1 MAVLPMSPSTP
12 GGHGPPKSV
21 GNTVSVLDR
30 KLLRD
35 LVRMWAQILAIAL
48 VMACGVATIIIAVGG
63 YRSLEQTRTA
73 FYDRYKFATVFSG
86 LTRAP
91 LHLRERMASVAGA
104 NGLELR
110 IVKPVLLD
118 MPGMAEPATAIAVS
132 IPDRGEPAVNRLYLR
147 VGRLPESGRPGE
159 AMVTERFATAH
170 RMIPGSTFDA
180 ILNGRKRTLTVTGI
194 VLTPEYIYALGPG
207 DMVPDPRRFGVFFMP
222 RTVLAGIFDMGGAF
236 NDVVIR
242 TQRGADLQAIETA
255 IDRILKPFGGT
266 GAHGRTDQISHAFL
280 DNELIQLRAMAA
292 VIPPVFLFVS
302 AFLVN
307 MILSRLIV
315 LEREQIGLMKA
326 IGYGSWAVGWHY
338 AKLTLAIALI
348 GIAVG
353 AGAGNWLG
361 HGLTALYARFFSFPF
376 LIFHQSLDLYVIA
389 AATSALAAL
398 SGAARAIRSIVTLP
412 AAVAMQPPT
421 PVRYRS
427 FLTGDG
433 RFLSAFSQLTI
444 MAFRHLVR
452 WPLRSLLTTLGT
464 SLAVAL
470 LVTALFSFDSVAFM
484 VDTVFFRAERQDATL
499 SFSVEQPPRALQ
511 SVAAMP
517 GVLRAEPF
525 RATAVVL
532 RHAHRERRLVISGV
546 SQQADLARVLDLA
559 LDPIPPPPSGLMLSE
574 RVASLLDLRIG
585 DLAEV
590 ELLERAHQTVRVPV
604 TGIVRSYVGLA
615 VYMRAEALDRLVGD
629 GPRISGV
636 RATIDPA
643 RLDELY
649 AAIKR
654 TPAIASI
661 ALQGISRQRF
671 RETIGENITIM
682 TSVYTALAVIIAFG
696 VVYNSAR
703 IQLSERARELA
714 GLRVFGFTG
723 SEVSSVLLIELAA
736 IVALAQPLGWSLGY
750 LFSWS
755 VVRGFESDLFRIP
768 FVVHRSTFAFA
779 SLVVLVVAALSA
791 LIVRRRIDSLDLV
804 RVLKT
809 RD

>member
-1 MAVLPMSPSTP
+1 M
-12 GGHGPPKSV
+12 
-21 GNTVSVLDR
+21 SVLDR

-35 LVRMWAQILAIAL
+35 ILRMWAQVLAIAL
-48 VMACGVATIIIAVGG
+48 VMACGVATIVLAVGG

-73 FYDRYKFATVFSG
+73 FYDRYRFGTVFSG

-91 LHLRERMASVAGA
+91 LHLRERITSIAGVS
-104 NGLELR
+104 GLELR

-132 IPDRGEPAVNRLYLR
+132 IPDRGEPAANRLYLR
-147 VGRLPESGRPGE
+147 IGRLPESGRPGE
-159 AMVTERFATAH
+159 VAVTERFATAH
-170 RMIPGSTFDA
+170 RMAPGSTFAA
-180 ILNGRKRTLTVTGI
+180 ILNGRKRTLSVTGI

-222 RTVLAGIFDMGGAF
+222 QTALAGIFDMDGAF
-236 NDVVIR
+236 NDVAIR
-242 TQRGADLQAIETA
+242 TQRSADMQAIEDA
-255 IDRILKPFGGT
+255 VDRVLKSFGGT
-266 GAHGRTDQISHAFL
+266 GAHGRADQISHAFL

-326 IGYGSWAVGWHY
+326 VGYGSGAIGWHY
-338 AKLTLAIALI
+338 AKLTLVIALI
-348 GIAVG
+348 GIAIG

-361 HGLTALYARFFSFPF
+361 HGLTTLYARFFSFPF
-376 LIFHQSLDLYVIA
+376 LIFQQSLDLYAIA

-398 SGAARAIRSIVTLP
+398 LGAARAIWSVVTLP
-412 AAVAMQPPT
+412 PAVAMQPPA
-421 PVRYRS
+421 PARYRA
-427 FLTGDG
+427 FLMGNG
-433 RFLSAFSQLTI
+433 RLLSSFSQLTI
-444 MAFRHLVR
+444 MALRHLVR
-452 WPLRSLLTTLGT
+452 WPMRSLLTTLGT

-470 LVTALFSFDSVAFM
+470 LVTALFSFDSISFM

-499 SFSVEQPPRALQ
+499 SFGVEQPPRALQ

-525 RATAVVL
+525 RATAVIL
-532 RHAHRERRLVISGV
+532 RHGHRERRLVISSV
-546 SQQADLARVLDLA
+546 PQQADLARVLDLD
-559 LDPIPPPPSGLMLSE
+559 LNPVDPPPAGLMLSE
-574 RVASLLDLRIG
+574 RVASLLHLRIG

-590 ELLERAHQTVRVPV
+590 ELLEKAHRMIRVPV
-604 TGIVRSYVGLA
+604 TSIVQSYVGLA
-615 VYMRAEALDRLVGD
+615 VYMRAEALDRLLGG

-636 RATIDPA
+636 RAAIDPA
-643 RLDELY
+643 RLGELY
-649 AAIKR
+649 AAIKQ
-654 TPAIASI
+654 TPVVASI

-714 GLRVFGFTG
+714 GLRVLGFTR
-723 SEVSSVLLIELAA
+723 SEVSSVLLIELAS
-736 IVALAQPLGWSLGY
+736 IVALAQPLGWILGY

-755 VVRGFESDLFRIP
+755 VVAGFESDLFRIP
-768 FVVHRSTFAFA
+768 FVVNRSTFALA
-779 SLVVLVVAALSA
+779 SLVVLAVATLSA

>member
-1 MAVLPMSPSTP
+1 MSI
-12 GGHGPPKSV
+12 
-21 GNTVSVLDR
+21 LDR

-35 LVRMWAQILAIAL
+35 ILRMWAQVLAIAL
-48 VMACGVATIIIAVGG
+48 VMACGVATIVIAVGG

-73 FYDRYKFATVFSG
+73 FYDRYRFATVFSG

-91 LHLRERMASVAGA
+91 LHLRERMASIAGVS
-104 NGLELR
+104 GLELR

-132 IPDRGEPAVNRLYLR
+132 IPDRGVPAANRLYLR
-147 VGRLPESGRPGE
+147 IGRLPESGRPGE
-159 AMVTERFATAH
+159 VAVTERFAAAH
-170 RMIPGSTFDA
+170 RMAPGSTFDA

-222 RTVLAGIFDMGGAF
+222 RAVLAGIFDMDGAF
-236 NDVVIR
+236 NDVAIR
-242 TQRGADLQAIETA
+242 TQRSADIQAIEDA
-255 IDRILKPFGGT
+255 VDLVLKPFGGT
-266 GAHGRTDQISHAFL
+266 GAHGRADQISHAFL
-280 DNELIQLRAMAA
+280 DNELVQLRAMAT

-326 IGYGSWAVGWHY
+326 VGYGSAAIGWHY
-338 AKLTLAIALI
+338 AKLTLVIALI
-348 GIAVG
+348 GIAIG

-361 HGLTALYARFFSFPF
+361 HGLTTLYARFFSFPF
-376 LIFHQSLDLYVIA
+376 LIFQQSLDLYAIA

-398 SGAARAIRSIVTLP
+398 LGAARAIWSVVALP
-412 AAVAMQPPT
+412 PAVAMQPPA
-421 PVRYRS
+421 PARYRA
-427 FLTGDG
+427 FLTSDG
-433 RFLSAFSQLTI
+433 NLLSPFSQLTI
-444 MAFRHLVR
+444 MALRHLVR
-452 WPLRSLLTTLGT
+452 WPVRSLLTTLGT

-470 LVTALFSFDSVAFM
+470 LVTALFSFDSIAFM

-499 SFSVEQPPRALQ
+499 SFGVEQPPRALQ
-511 SVAAMP
+511 SVAAIP

-525 RATAVVL
+525 RATAVIL
-532 RHAHRERRLVISGV
+532 HHGFRERRLVISGV
-546 SQQADLARVLDLA
+546 PRQADLARVLDLN
-559 LDPIPPPPSGLMLSE
+559 LDPIGPPPAGLMLSE
-574 RVASLLDLRIG
+574 RVASLLHLRIG

-590 ELLERAHQTVRVPV
+590 ELLEKAHQMVRIPV
-604 TGIVRSYVGLA
+604 TSIVQSYVGLA
-615 VYMRAEALDRLVGD
+615 VYMRAEALDELVGG

-636 RATIDPA
+636 RVAIDPA
-643 RLDELY
+643 RLGDLY
-649 AAIKR
+649 TAVKQ
-654 TPAIASI
+654 TPVIASI

-714 GLRVFGFTG
+714 GLRVLGFTR
-723 SEVSSVLLIELAA
+723 SEVSSVLLIELAS
-736 IVALAQPLGWSLGY
+736 IVALAQPLGWILGY

-768 FVVHRSTFAFA
+768 FVVNRSTFALA
-779 SLVVLVVAALSA
+779 SLIVLAVATLSA

>member
-1 MAVLPMSPSTP
+1 MSPSTTN
-12 GGHGPPKSV
+12 GHGPPKLAGSA
-21 GNTVSVLDR
+21 VSVLDR

-35 LVRMWAQILAIAL
+35 ILRMWAQVLAISL
-48 VMACGVATIIIAVGG
+48 VMACGVATIVIAVGA

-73 FYDRYKFATVFSG
+73 FYDRYRFATVFSG

-91 LHLRERMASVAGA
+91 LHLRERITSIAGGS
-104 NGLELR
+104 GLELR

-132 IPDRGEPAVNRLYLR
+132 IPDRGEPTVNRLYLR
-147 VGRLPESGRPGE
+147 IGRLPESGRPGE
-159 AMVTERFATAH
+159 VAVTERFATAH
-170 RMIPGSTFDA
+170 RMAPGSTFHA
-180 ILNGRKRTLTVTGI
+180 ILNGRKRTLSVTGI

-222 RTVLAGIFDMGGAF
+222 RAVLAGIFDMDGAF
-236 NDVVIR
+236 NDVAIR
-242 TQRGADLQAIETA
+242 TQRSADIQAIEDA
-255 IDRILKPFGGT
+255 VDRILKPFGGT
-266 GAHGRTDQISHAFL
+266 GAHGRADQISHAFL

-326 IGYGSWAVGWHY
+326 VGYGSGAIGWHY
-338 AKLTLAIALI
+338 AKLTLVIALI
-348 GIAVG
+348 GISIG

-361 HGLTALYARFFSFPF
+361 HGLTTLYARFFSFPF
-376 LIFHQSLDLYVIA
+376 LIFQQSLDLYAIA

-398 SGAARAIRSIVTLP
+398 LGAARAIWSIVTLP
-412 AAVAMQPPT
+412 PAVAMQPPA
-421 PVRYRS
+421 PARYRA

-433 RFLSAFSQLTI
+433 RLLSAFSQLTI

-452 WPLRSLLTTLGT
+452 WPVRSLLTTLGT

-470 LVTALFSFDSVAFM
+470 LVTALFSFDSIAFM

-499 SFSVEQPPRALQ
+499 SFGVEQSPRALQ

-525 RATAVVL
+525 RATAVIL
-532 RHAHRERRLVISGV
+532 HHGYRERRLVISSV
-546 SQQADLARVLDLA
+546 PQRADLARVLDLD
-559 LDPIPPPPSGLMLSE
+559 LDPIDPPSAGLMLSE
-574 RVASLLDLRIG
+574 RVASLLHLRIG

-590 ELLERAHQTVRVPV
+590 ELIEKAHQMVRVPV
-604 TGIVRSYVGLA
+604 TSIVQSYVGLA
-615 VYMRAEALDRLVGD
+615 VYMRAEALDRLVGG

-636 RATIDPA
+636 RVSIDPA
-643 RLDELY
+643 RLGDLY
-649 AAIKR
+649 TAIKQM
-654 TPAIASI
+654 PAVASI
-661 ALQGISRQRF
+661 ALQGVSRQRF

-714 GLRVFGFTG
+714 GLRVLGFTR
-723 SEVSSVLLIELAA
+723 SEVSSVLLIELTT
-736 IVALAQPLGWSLGY
+736 IVALAQPLGWILGY

-768 FVVHRSTFAFA
+768 FVVNRSTFALA
-779 SLVVLVVAALSA
+779 SLVVLAVATISA

>member
-1 MAVLPMSPSTP
+1 M
-12 GGHGPPKSV
+12 
-21 GNTVSVLDR
+21 SVLDR

-35 LVRMWAQILAIAL
+35 LLRMWAQVLAIAL
-48 VMACGVATIIIAVGG
+48 VMACGVATIVIAVGG
-63 YRSLEQTRTA
+63 YRSLEQTRNA
-73 FYDRYKFATVFSG
+73 FYNRYRFATVFSG

-91 LHLRERMASVAGA
+91 LHLRERIASIAGIS
-104 NGLELR
+104 GIELR

-147 VGRLPESGRPGE
+147 NGRLPESGRPGE
-159 AMVTERFATAH
+159 VAVTERFATAR
-170 RMIPGSTFDA
+170 RMAPGSTFDA
-180 ILNGRKRTLTVTGI
+180 ILNGRKRTLSVTGI

-222 RTVLAGIFDMGGAF
+222 RTVLAGIFDMDGAF
-236 NDVVIR
+236 NDVAVR
-242 TQRGADLQAIETA
+242 TQRSAGIQAVEDA
-255 IDRILKPFGGT
+255 VDRILKPYGGIGT
-266 GAHGRTDQISHAFL
+266 HGRTDQISHAFL
-280 DNELIQLRAMAA
+280 DNELIQLRAMAT

-326 IGYGSWAVGWHY
+326 VGYGSGAIGWHY
-338 AKLTLAIALI
+338 GKLTLVIASI
-348 GIAVG
+348 GIAIG

-361 HGLTALYARFFSFPF
+361 HGLTTLYARFFSFPF
-376 LIFHQSLDLYVIA
+376 LIFQQSLDLYAVA
-389 AATSALAAL
+389 ATTSALAAL
-398 SGAARAIRSIVTLP
+398 LGAARAIWSVITLP
-412 AAVAMQPPT
+412 PAVAMQPPA
-421 PVRYRS
+421 PALYQS
-427 FLTGDG
+427 FLTGEG
-433 RFLSAFSQLTI
+433 RLLSAFSQLTI
-444 MAFRHLVR
+444 MAFRHLLR
-452 WPLRSLLTTLGT
+452 WPLRSLLTALGT

-470 LVTALFSFDSVAFM
+470 LVTALFSFDSIAFM

-499 SFSVEQPPRALQ
+499 SFGVEQSTRALQ

-525 RATAVVL
+525 RATAVIL
-532 RHAHRERRLVISGV
+532 RHGHRERRLVISSV
-546 SQQADLARVLDLA
+546 PPKADLARVLDLDLA
-559 LDPIPPPPSGLMLSE
+559 PIDPPPAGLTLSE

-590 ELLERAHQTVRVPV
+590 ELLERAHQMVRVPV
-604 TGIVRSYVGLA
+604 TSIVQSYVGLA
-615 VYMRAEALDRLVGD
+615 VYMRTEALDRLVGG

-636 RATIDPA
+636 RVAIDPA
-643 RLDELY
+643 RLGDLY
-649 AAIKR
+649 SAVKQ

-682 TSVYTALAVIIAFG
+682 TTVYTALAVIIAFG

-714 GLRVFGFTG
+714 GLRVLGFTR

-736 IVALAQPLGWSLGY
+736 IVALAQPLGWMLGY

-768 FVVHRSTFAFA
+768 FVVNRSTFALA
-779 SLVVLVVAALSA
+779 SLVVLAVATLSA
-791 LIVRRRIDSLDLV
+791 LIVRRRIDRLDLV

>member
-1 MAVLPMSPSTP
+1 M
-12 GGHGPPKSV
+12 
-21 GNTVSVLDR
+21 SVLDR

-35 LVRMWAQILAIAL
+35 ILRMWAQVLAIAL
-48 VMACGVATIIIAVGG
+48 VMACGVATIVIAVGG

-73 FYDRYKFATVFSG
+73 FYDRYRFATVFSG
-86 LTRAP
+86 LTRAS
-91 LHLRERMASVAGA
+91 LHLRERITSIAGVS
-104 NGLELR
+104 GLELR

-132 IPDRGEPAVNRLYLR
+132 IPDRGEPAVNRLHLR
-147 VGRLPESGRPGE
+147 IGRLPESGRPGE
-159 AMVTERFATAH
+159 VAVTERFATAH
-170 RMIPGSTFDA
+170 RMSPGSTFDA
-180 ILNGRKRTLTVTGI
+180 ILNSRKRTLTVTGI

-222 RTVLAGIFDMGGAF
+222 RAVLAGIFDMDGAF
-236 NDVVIR
+236 NDVAIR
-242 TQRGADLQAIETA
+242 TQRSADIQAIEDA
-255 IDRILKPFGGT
+255 VDRVLKPFGGT
-266 GAHGRTDQISHAFL
+266 GAHGRADQISHAFL

-326 IGYGSWAVGWHY
+326 VGYGSGAIGWHY
-338 AKLTLAIALI
+338 AKLTLVIALI
-348 GIAVG
+348 GIAIG

-361 HGLTALYARFFSFPF
+361 HGLTTLYARFFSFPF
-376 LIFHQSLDLYVIA
+376 LIFQQSLDLYAIA

-398 SGAARAIRSIVTLP
+398 LGAARAIWSVVTLP
-412 AAVAMQPPT
+412 PAVAMQPPA
-421 PVRYRS
+421 PARYRA
-427 FLTGDG
+427 FLMGNG
-433 RFLSAFSQLTI
+433 RLLSAFSQLTI
-444 MAFRHLVR
+444 MALRHLVR
-452 WPLRSLLTTLGT
+452 WPMRSLLTTLGT

-470 LVTALFSFDSVAFM
+470 LVTALFSFDSIAFM

-499 SFSVEQPPRALQ
+499 SFGVEQPPRALQ

-525 RATAVVL
+525 RATAVIL
-532 RHAHRERRLVISGV
+532 RHGHRERRLVISSV
-546 SQQADLARVLDLA
+546 PQQADLARVLDLD
-559 LDPIPPPPSGLMLSE
+559 LNPVDPPPAGLMLSE
-574 RVASLLDLRIG
+574 RVASLLHLRIG

-590 ELLERAHQTVRVPV
+590 ELLEKAHRMIRVPV
-604 TGIVRSYVGLA
+604 TSIVQSYVGLA
-615 VYMRAEALDRLVGD
+615 VYMRAEALDRLLGG

-636 RATIDPA
+636 RAAIDPA
-643 RLDELY
+643 RLGELY
-649 AAIKR
+649 AAIKQ
-654 TPAIASI
+654 TPVVASI

-714 GLRVFGFTG
+714 GLRVLGFTR
-723 SEVSSVLLIELAA
+723 SEVSSVLLIELAS
-736 IVALAQPLGWSLGY
+736 IVALAQPLGWILGY

-755 VVRGFESDLFRIP
+755 VVAGFESDLFRIP
-768 FVVHRSTFAFA
+768 FVVNRSTFALA
-779 SLVVLVVAALSA
+779 SLVVLAVATLSA

>member
-1 MAVLPMSPSTP
+1 M
-12 GGHGPPKSV
+12 
-21 GNTVSVLDR
+21 SVLDR

-35 LVRMWAQILAIAL
+35 LLRMWAQVLAIAL
-48 VMACGVATIIIAVGG
+48 VMACGVATIVIAVGG
-63 YRSLEQTRTA
+63 YRSLEQTRNA
-73 FYDRYKFATVFSG
+73 FYDRYRFATVFSG

-91 LHLRERMASVAGA
+91 LHLRERIASIAGIS
-104 NGLELR
+104 GIELR

-147 VGRLPESGRPGE
+147 NGRLPESGRPGE
-159 AMVTERFATAH
+159 VAVTERFATAR
-170 RMIPGSTFDA
+170 RMAPGSTFDA
-180 ILNGRKRTLTVTGI
+180 ILNGRKRTLSVTGI

-222 RTVLAGIFDMGGAF
+222 RTVLAGIFDMDGAF
-236 NDVVIR
+236 NDVAMR
-242 TQRGADLQAIETA
+242 TQRSAGIQAVEDA
-255 IDRILKPFGGT
+255 VDRILKPYGGT
-266 GAHGRTDQISHAFL
+266 GTHGRTDQISHAFL
-280 DNELIQLRAMAA
+280 DNELIQLRAMAT

-326 IGYGSWAVGWHY
+326 VGYGSGAIGWHY
-338 AKLTLAIALI
+338 GKLTLVIASI
-348 GIAVG
+348 GIAIG

-361 HGLTALYARFFSFPF
+361 HGLTTLYARFFSFPF
-376 LIFHQSLDLYVIA
+376 LIFQQSLDLYAVA
-389 AATSALAAL
+389 ATTSALAAL
-398 SGAARAIRSIVTLP
+398 LGAARAIWSVITLP
-412 AAVAMQPPT
+412 PAVAMQPPA
-421 PVRYRS
+421 PARYQS
-427 FLTGDG
+427 FLTGEG
-433 RFLSAFSQLTI
+433 RLLSAFSQLTI
-444 MAFRHLVR
+444 MAFRHLLR
-452 WPLRSLLTTLGT
+452 WPLRSLLTALGT

-470 LVTALFSFDSVAFM
+470 LVTALFSFDSIAFM

-499 SFSVEQPPRALQ
+499 SLGVEQSPRALQ

-525 RATAVVL
+525 RATAVIL
-532 RHAHRERRLVISGV
+532 RHGHRERRLVISSV
-546 SQQADLARVLDLA
+546 PPKADLARVLDLDLA
-559 LDPIPPPPSGLMLSE
+559 PIDPPPAGLTLSE

-590 ELLERAHQTVRVPV
+590 ELLERAHQMVRVPV
-604 TGIVRSYVGLA
+604 TSIVQSYVGLA
-615 VYMRAEALDRLVGD
+615 VYMRTEALDRLVGG

-636 RATIDPA
+636 RVAIDPA
-643 RLDELY
+643 RLGGLY
-649 AAIKR
+649 SAVKQ
-654 TPAIASI
+654 TPAVASI

-682 TSVYTALAVIIAFG
+682 TTVYTALAVIIAFG

-714 GLRVFGFTG
+714 GLRVLGFTR

-736 IVALAQPLGWSLGY
+736 IVALAQPLGWMLGY

-768 FVVHRSTFAFA
+768 FVVNRSTFALA
-779 SLVVLVVAALSA
+779 SLVVLAVATLSA
-791 LIVRRRIDSLDLV
+791 LIVRRRIDRLDLV

>member
-1 MAVLPMSPSTP
+1 M
-12 GGHGPPKSV
+12 
-21 GNTVSVLDR
+21 SVLDR

-35 LVRMWAQILAIAL
+35 ILRMWAQVLAIAL
-48 VMACGVATIIIAVGG
+48 VMACGVATIVIAVGG

-73 FYDRYKFATVFSG
+73 FYDRYRFATVFSG

-91 LHLRERMASVAGA
+91 LHLRERITSIAGVS
-104 NGLELR
+104 GLELR

-147 VGRLPESGRPGE
+147 IGRLPESGRPGE
-159 AMVTERFATAH
+159 VAVTERFATAH
-170 RMIPGSTFDA
+170 RMSPGSTFDA

-222 RTVLAGIFDMGGAF
+222 RAVLAGIFDMDGAF
-236 NDVVIR
+236 NDVAIR
-242 TQRGADLQAIETA
+242 TQRSADIQAIEDA
-255 IDRILKPFGGT
+255 VDRVLKPFGGS
-266 GAHGRTDQISHAFL
+266 GAHGRADHISHAFL

-326 IGYGSWAVGWHY
+326 VGYGSGAIGWHY
-338 AKLTLAIALI
+338 AKLTLAIAVI
-348 GIAVG
+348 GISIG
-353 AGAGNWLG
+353 AGTGNWLG
-361 HGLTALYARFFSFPF
+361 HGLTTLYARFFSFPF
-376 LIFHQSLDLYVIA
+376 LIFQQSLDLYAIA
-389 AATSALAAL
+389 AAISALAAL
-398 SGAARAIRSIVTLP
+398 LGAARAIWSVVTLP
-412 AAVAMQPPT
+412 PAVAMQPPA
-421 PVRYRS
+421 PARYRA
-427 FLTGDG
+427 FLMGNG
-433 RFLSAFSQLTI
+433 RLLSAFSQLTI

-452 WPLRSLLTTLGT
+452 WPMRALLTALGT

-470 LVTALFSFDSVAFM
+470 LVTALFSFDSIAFM

-499 SFSVEQPPRALQ
+499 SFGVEQPPRALQ

-525 RATAVVL
+525 RATAVIL
-532 RHAHRERRLVISGV
+532 HHGYRERRLVISSV
-546 SQQADLARVLDLA
+546 PRQADLARILDFD
-559 LDPIPPPPSGLMLSE
+559 LDPIDPPPAGLMLSE
-574 RVASLLDLRIG
+574 RVASLLHLRIG

-590 ELLERAHQTVRVPV
+590 ELLEKAHRMVRVPV
-604 TGIVRSYVGLA
+604 TSIVQSYVGLA
-615 VYMRAEALDRLVGD
+615 VYMRAEALDRLVGG

-636 RATIDPA
+636 RAAIDPA
-643 RLDELY
+643 RLGELY
-649 AAIKR
+649 AAIKK

-714 GLRVFGFTG
+714 GLRVLGFTR
-723 SEVSSVLLIELAA
+723 SEVSSVLLIELTT
-736 IVALAQPLGWSLGY
+736 IVALAQPLGWILGY
-750 LFSWS
+750 FFSWS

-768 FVVHRSTFAFA
+768 FVVNRSTFALA
-779 SLVVLVVAALSA
+779 SLVVLAVATISA

>member
-1 MAVLPMSPSTP
+1 M
-12 GGHGPPKSV
+12 
-21 GNTVSVLDR
+21 SVLDR

-35 LVRMWAQILAIAL
+35 LLRMWAQVLAIAL
-48 VMACGVATIIIAVGG
+48 VMACGVATIVIAVGA
-63 YRSLEQTRTA
+63 YRSLEQTREA
-73 FYDRYKFATVFSG
+73 FYDRYRFATVFSG

-91 LHLRERMASVAGA
+91 LHLRERMASIAGVS
-104 NGLELR
+104 GLELR
-110 IVKPVLLD
+110 IVEPVLLD
-118 MPGMAEPATAIAVS
+118 LPGMAEPATGIAVS
-132 IPDRGEPAVNRLYLR
+132 IPDRGEPAANRVYMR
-147 VGRLPESGRPGE
+147 IGRLPESGRPGE
-159 AMVTERFATAH
+159 VAVTERFATAH
-170 RMIPGSTFDA
+170 RIAPGSRFDA
-180 ILNGRKRTLTVTGI
+180 ILNGHKRTLTVTGI

-236 NDVVIR
+236 NDVSIR
-242 TQRGADLQAIETA
+242 TQRSANVPAIEDA
-255 IDRILKPFGGT
+255 VDRILKPFGGT
-266 GAHGRTDQISHAFL
+266 GAYGRADQISHAFL
-280 DNELIQLRAMAA
+280 DNELIQLRAMAT

-326 IGYGSWAVGWHY
+326 IGYGWEAIGWHY
-338 AKLTLAIALI
+338 AKLTLVIAFI

-361 HGLTALYARFFSFPF
+361 HGLTTLYARFFSFPF
-376 LIFHQSLDLYVIA
+376 LIFQQSLDLYAIA

-398 SGAARAIRSIVTLP
+398 LGAARAIWSVVELP
-412 AAVAMQPPT
+412 PAVAMQPPA
-421 PVRYRS
+421 PVRYRAL
-427 FLTGDG
+427 LTSDG
-433 RFLSAFSQLTI
+433 RLLSAFSQLTI

-470 LVTALFSFDSVAFM
+470 LVTALFSFDSIAFM

-499 SFSVEQPPRALQ
+499 SFSVEQSPRALQ

-532 RHAHRERRLVISGV
+532 RHGHRERRLVIS
-546 SQQADLARVLDLA
+546 SIPHRADLARVLDLD
-559 LDPIPPPPSGLMLSE
+559 LDPVEPPPAGLMLSQ

-590 ELLERAHQTVRVPV
+590 EFLERAHQIARVPV
-604 TGIVRSYVGLA
+604 TSIVQSYVGLS
-615 VYMRAEALDRLVGD
+615 VYMQAEALDRLAGD

-636 RATIDPA
+636 RIAIDPA
-643 RLDELY
+643 RLGDLY
-649 AAIKR
+649 ATIKQ

-714 GLRVFGFTG
+714 GLRVLGFTRG
-723 SEVSSVLLIELAA
+723 EVSSVLLIELAT
-736 IVALAQPLGWSLGY
+736 IVGLAQPLGWILGY
-750 LFSWS
+750 LLSWS

-768 FVVHRSTFAFA
+768 FVINRSTFALA
-779 SLVVLVVAALSA
+779 SLVVLAVAMLSA